1 VKFFNHPLRCVRRK
15 WNRCGGTRGDHSRR
29 DQEHLSRRGRDPR
42 TLSSPLPAGTRA
54 RDRRRMPSELRL
66 RASGEVRPILLG
78 LLTPGYK
85 ARDMSIADPHR
96 RPDRDREKSDANAS
110 TTGRAVGPDPLA
122 PGARA
127 RVQAM
132 AEFTARGK
140 AFRFPKGQ
148 SGNPD
153 GQSRFY
159 HACRKLAREASR
171 EMMAGLIDLAKNA
184 VDERVRSVGCVS
196 FRAC

>member
-1 VKFFNHPLRCVRRK
+1 
-15 WNRCGGTRGDHSRR
+15 
-29 DQEHLSRRGRDPR
+29 
-42 TLSSPLPAGTRA
+42 
-54 RDRRRMPSELRL
+54 MP
-66 RASGEVRPILLG
+66 
-78 LLTPGYK
+78 
-85 ARDMSIADPHR
+85 
-96 RPDRDREKSDANAS
+96 DAHIS
-110 TTGRAVGPDPLA
+110 TTGRAVGTDPLA

-140 AFRFPKGQ
+140 AFRFPKGR

-159 HACRKLAREASR
+159 HECRKLAREASP

-184 VDERVRSVGCVS
+184 VDERVRSVCLIAVLD
-196 FRAC
+196 RAGVRPIDYIPAEDAATRKPRFDPSLYTPEQLAQIEAALRIVATAQQAEAESGR